1 MAHDGHSHEEGG
13 HSHNHSGTSASRLSI
28 ALALTGSFFV
38 GEVVGGLVF
47 KSLALL
53 SDAAHMFTDVT
64 ALVIALVA
72 IKVGMRA
79 ADDKRT
85 FGYRRLEILA
95 AAFNAILLFGVA
107 IYVLI
112 EGVRRFF
119 EPVPV
124 GSTGMMIIAV
134 GGLAINLVSM
144 KILTAGKEKSLNV
157 KSAYL
162 EVWADMI
169 GSVGVIVGATIISIT
184 GLQWVDPVIAIGIGL
199 WVLPRTWILLKDSTQ
214 ILLEGAPRG
223 LVLAD
228 IRKALQGVEGV
239 KAIHDLHIWVSGAD
253 QPSCSLHVELS
264 PGAASDD
271 VRTRLTTKLK
281 GDHGV
286 SHVTIQTE
294 TMPCDDQTS
303 LHP

>member
-1 MAHDGHSHEEGG
+1 MAHDEHSHEEGG
-13 HSHNHSGTSASRLSI
+13 HSHDHSNTSASRLTI
-28 ALALTGSFFV
+28 ALALTSSFFIA
-38 GEVVGGLVF
+38 EVVGGFVF

-53 SDAAHMFTDVT
+53 SDAAHMFTDVM

-79 ADDKRT
+79 ADEKRT

-95 AAFNAILLFGVA
+95 AAFNAVLLFGVA

-124 GSTGMMIIAV
+124 GSTGMMVIAV
-134 GGLAINLVSM
+134 GGLVINIVSM

-169 GSVGVIVGATIISIT
+169 GSIGVIAGAIIISLT

-223 LVLAD
+223 MVLGD
-228 IRKALQGVEGV
+228 VRKALEGVQGVT
-239 KAIHDLHIWVSGAD
+239 AIHDFHVWVSGAD
-253 QPSCSLHVELS
+253 QPSCSLHAELA
-264 PGAASDD
+264 PGADSDD
-271 VRTRLTTKLK
+271 VRARLTTLLK
-281 GDHGV
+281 GEHGV

-294 TMPCDDQTS
+294 AKPCDDQAT